1 MARGRMLNK
10 SVCASLKFNA
20 LPDDTCRL
28 MATWLIAHLDHR
40 GVFYADP
47 AMVKAAVFPRRS
59 DIDCDQVDGYLQAMS
74 QAGLLAFFDAKG
86 ERWQVWPG
94 FADNQVGLRADRET
108 SEYPRPPDELP
119 EPTPQAKPHD
129 AGTLPDDCRKD
140 AGKMPA
146 EEKLNE
152 SKRREG
158 NTGKKPPVTPP
169 AVTAYRENANR
180 YPPKSW
186 YKQIAET
193 VGEKP
198 DDLGFWAMVVH
209 AYVGNGWNPGN
220 AKGMLEF
227 YERRE
232 IPASN
237 SKPQPRPPDII
248 SEKRTAGPLPQDV
261 EVKR

>member
-1 MARGRMLNK
+1 MARGRLI
-10 SVCASLKFNA
+10 ASDITRDKRINDLSN
-20 LPDDTCRL
+20 DTSRL
-28 MATWLIAHLDHR
+28 AFTWLVTFADQEGR
-40 GVFYADP
+40 TYGDP
-47 AMVKAAVFPRRS
+47 ALLRSMIFPRRA
-59 DIDCDQVDGYLQAMS
+59 DVTVDEMECYIAEWHASGLVIWYEANQDRWIQFPAFHKHQKGFDRRHEPDSQIPDPPAMS
-74 QAGLLAFFDAKG
+74 GNGDGECPDNVQATPVQCTAEVKRSEVKRSEGK
-86 ERWQVWPG
+86 PG
-94 FADNQVGLRADRET
+94 RKPAT
-108 SEYPRPPDELP
+108 PP
-119 EPTPQAKPHD
+119 
-129 AGTLPDDCRKD
+129 
-140 AGKMPA
+140 
-146 EEKLNE
+146 
-152 SKRREG
+152 
-158 NTGKKPPVTPP
+158 TPP

-186 YKQIAET
+186 YKQIADT

-237 SKPQPRPPDII
+237 SKPQPRPPDIL